1 MNALLP
7 NNEFDQQLI
16 ANVHPADW
24 KNPQPAGPY
33 HLVIIGAGTAGLVT
47 AAGAAGLG
55 AKVALIERSL
65 MGGDC
70 LNVGCVPSKGLI
82 AAARA
87 VWGARQASPFFADT
101 IEFGEVNFSAA
112 MDRMR
117 RLRAGISPH
126 DSAARFRE
134 LGVDVYLGEA
144 QFVDRQNVDVGG
156 TTLAF
161 KRAVIASGARASAPP
176 INGLAGTPYLTNETL
191 FNLTER
197 PERLGIV
204 GAGPIGV
211 EMAQTFAR
219 LGSQVCLIETKQ
231 NLLPREDRDAAD
243 IVSRQLLKDG
253 VDVLCGG
260 RDLEVHYDGSFRLRL
275 NCQDHQEERQ
285 VDQLLVAVGRAPNLE
300 SLQLENAGVR
310 FDKKGV
316 IVNDYLQT
324 SNPKVFAAGDVCSR
338 FQFTHAADF
347 MARIV
352 IQNALFALGPFGRK
366 KFSQLTIPWATY
378 CSPELARVGINE
390 QEAQASGIEI
400 DTYTVKLSEVDRAI
414 LEGLGDGF
422 VKIHTQAGKDKIV
435 GATIVAPN
443 AGDLISEVALAMTNK
458 IGLGSIAS
466 TIHPYPTL
474 ADAIRKA
481 GDQFN
486 RTRLTSTSKKLLN
499 LLRRI
504 NVGF

>member
-24 KNPQPAGPY
+24 KNPQPSGPY
-33 HLVIIGAGTAGLVT
+33 HLVVIGAGTAGLVT

-55 AKVALIERSL
+55 ARVALIERSL

-82 AAARA
+82 SAARA
-87 VWGARQASPFFADT
+87 VAAARQGADFFADS
-101 IEFGEVNFSAA
+101 IEFGKVDFSGA

-117 RLRAGISPH
+117 RLRAGISHH

-134 LGVDVYLGEA
+134 LGVDVYLGDA
-144 QFVDRQNVDVGG
+144 HFVDGHRVDVAGVEL
-156 TTLAF
+156 TF

-176 INGLAGTPYLTNETL
+176 IEGLAGTPYLTNETL
-191 FNLTER
+191 FNLTEL
-197 PERLGIV
+197 PKRLGIV

-231 NLLPREDRDAAD
+231 GLLPREDRDAAD
-243 IVSRQLLKDG
+243 VVGRQLRKEGIDFLCCGRELK
-253 VDVLCGG
+253 
-260 RDLEVHYDGSFRLRL
+260 VHYDDGFQLSL
-275 NCQDHQEERQ
+275 NSEDRQ
-285 VDQLLVAVGRAPNLE
+285 LDRRVDQLLVAVGRSPNIE
-300 SLQLENAGVR
+300 TLQLEKAGVT

-324 SNPKVFAAGDVCSR
+324 SNPKIFAAGDVCSQL
-338 FQFTHAADF
+338 QFTHAADF

-352 IQNALFALGPFGRK
+352 IQNALFALGPFGRR

-378 CSPELARVGINE
+378 SSPELARVGINE
-390 QEAQASGIEI
+390 QEAKEQGVDV
-400 DTYTVKLSEVDRAI
+400 DTYTVMLSEVDRAI
-414 LEGLGDGF
+414 LEGHSDGF

-443 AGDLISEVALAMTNK
+443 AGDMISEVALAMTNR

-466 TIHPYPTL
+466 TIHPYPTV

-486 RTRLTSTSKKLLN
+486 RTRLTSTSQRLLN

-504 NVGF
+504 NVGS